1 MKQTFIILSCIL
13 SLAAAQARDLDAELD
28 NEAQTQTGTA
38 ITIIF
43 DNSGSMK
50 SKGKIDQAKRAFAWW
65 LESLPEEHRLGLV
78 HFYRS
83 RGKLGEPIAEGSRD
97 RVRETVNG
105 LEPSGKTPLV
115 HCLELAA
122 AEVKRRRAEIGP
134 YERHVVVLFTDGYET
149 VHAGKNNAVVKGVAK
164 LREEGVEV
172 VGIGFHGQGDYL
184 KNVSTSYYHASSE
197 KELKDG
203 LAQVDAEID
212 SNTEIEMTA
221 DDLEF
226 LRTTDIPLPPAPTG
240 TTAKAQ

>member
-1 MKQTFIILSCIL
+1 MKRIFIIFSCVSL
-13 SLAAAQARDLDAELD
+13 LAAAQARDLDAELD

-65 LESLPEEHRLGLV
+65 LESLPEEHRLGLI

-83 RGKLGEPIAEGSRD
+83 RGKLGEAIAPGNRD
-97 RVRETVNG
+97 QVRDTVNQ

-115 HCLELAA
+115 HCLQLAA
-122 AEVKRRRAEIGP
+122 EEVKRRRMEIGP

-149 VHAGKNNAVVKGVAK
+149 VHSGKNDAVVKSVAK
-164 LREEGVEV
+164 LREEGIEV

-184 KNVSTSYYHASSE
+184 QDVSTSYYHASSE
-197 KELKDG
+197 DELRDG

-212 SNTEIEMTA
+212 SNTEIELTA

-226 LRTTDIPLPPAPTG
+226 LRTTKIPLPPAPSEF
-240 TTAKAQ
+240 TAKAR